1 MKGFTGYSLHAPQPF
16 TFVMSSAR
24 PAMALSARVSLKHE
38 YEQFVEREIEDYKD
52 RVPRS
57 AILKIADEA
66 VQRLHQQEQVTL
78 NELVLWIEVD
88 RIIAAR
94 LRLPAYQPW
103 ARKRRKQLEQLRRPE
118 AWGLDPN
125 DALARNVPTSQHAH
139 VLVAERADERAA
151 LFLAA
156 NGCTVTAIEPEPD
169 IVARIVKSADEHG
182 LLARV
187 NTVNSGIDGFAPPGP
202 LEAVV
207 CSRAALNRLSPEER
221 ARVLGVL
228 QRATR
233 DGGVHLVEII
243 AAGTANV
250 DLEELRR
257 SYAEWDVS
265 IEEGPGTTG
274 DRTFVARKTA

>member
-1 MKGFTGYSLHAPQPF
+1 ML
-16 TFVMSSAR
+16 
-24 PAMALSARVSLKHE
+24 AMAFSARVSLKHE

-66 VQRLHQQEQVTL
+66 VKRLHKQEQVTL

-94 LRLPAYQPW
+94 LRLPPYQSW

-118 AWGLDPN
+118 AWGLDPD
-125 DALARNVPTSQHAH
+125 DALAKNLPTAQHAH
-139 VLVAERADERAA
+139 VLVAEPHDERAA

-187 NTVNSGIDGFAPPGP
+187 NTVTAALDGFAPPGQ
-202 LEAVV
+202 LAAFV
-207 CSRAALNRLSPEER
+207 CSRAALDRLSPDER

-243 AAGTANV
+243 AAGTAAV
-250 DLEELRR
+250 ELEELRR

-265 IEEGPGTTG
+265 IEEGRGANG
-274 DRTFVARKTA
+274 ERTFVARKTT

>member
-1 MKGFTGYSLHAPQPF
+1 
-16 TFVMSSAR
+16 
-24 PAMALSARVSLKHE
+24 MAFAARVSLKRE
-38 YEQFVEREIEDYKD
+38 YELFVEREIEDYKD

-66 VQRLHQQEQVTL
+66 VNRLHTLEQVTL

-94 LRLPAYQPW
+94 LRLPAYQSW

-125 DALARNVPTSQHAH
+125 DPLARNVPTATHAH
-139 VLVAERADERAA
+139 VLVAQPADEHAA

-156 NGCTVTAIEPEPD
+156 NGCTVTGLEPEPD

-187 NTVNSGIDGFAPPGP
+187 HMVNAGLDHFAPAGP
-202 LEAVV
+202 LAAVV
-207 CSRAALNRLSPEER
+207 CSRAALDGLPPDER
-221 ARVLGVL
+221 ERVISVL
-228 QRATR
+228 QAATL

-243 AAGTANV
+243 AAATATRDV
-250 DLEELRR
+250 EELRR
-257 SYAEWDVS
+257 SYDGWDVS
-265 IEEGPGTTG
+265 IEEGHGPKAA
-274 DRTFVARKTA
+274 RTFVARKTA